1 MTAST
6 GIDLGSAVAA
16 EFLALAE
23 VLDGLP
29 NAGWDTSSLCEGW
42 RVREVVAH
50 LTMPVRYPPE
60 AFRAE
65 LRDCGGDFTRLSNR
79 IASRDAA
86 LPTNPLVEGL
96 RDETMHRWVPPGGG
110 PIGALNH
117 VVIHA
122 LDVTVPLGLSCQ
134 SPEETL
140 RAVLDDLTQG
150 GTHAHF
156 GVALTGLSLRAT
168 DMDWSFGSGTPITS
182 AAADLALLLCARTL
196 PGSTA
201 RLREA
206 AVNGFP
212 SSADNPSG

>member
-1 MTAST
+1 VTAST
-6 GIDLGSAVAA
+6 GIDLGAAVAA
-16 EFLALAE
+16 EFLALAN

-29 NAGWDTSSLCEGW
+29 NASWDTSSLCEGW

-50 LTMPVRYPPE
+50 LTMPVRYSPE

-79 IASRDAA
+79 VASRDAA
-86 LPTNPLVEGL
+86 LPTNVLVGGL

-110 PIGALNH
+110 PVGALNH

-134 SPEETL
+134 SSEETI
-140 RAVLDDLTQG
+140 RSVLDDLTQG

-168 DMDWSFGSGTPITS
+168 DMHWSFGSGAPITG
-182 AAADLALLLCARTL
+182 AAADLALLLCGRTL

-201 RLREA
+201 RFREA
-206 AVNGFP
+206 AVNALP
-212 SSADNPSG
+212 PSADNPSV